1 MKKVCFLVG
10 YYPINRGGA
19 EYQGYLLSQ
28 ELREQFEI
36 FYISVG
42 HQKEEC
48 VIDNGMR
55 IYTLKSPALFCF
67 KDAFFLLKSRIFRI
81 LNKEKPDL
89 IYQRVAYSVTG
100 IAAKYCQ
107 GHDCRLIW
115 HIDSKPDVETG
126 RLSISKRVLVD
137 YFERKYLEFGIKNAD
152 CIVGQESYHDQMLF
166 RNFGKRCAVI
176 LNKVLPVEKKQ
187 IVKTLPI
194 KVIWIANIK
203 PLKQAELLV
212 DLASHF
218 EGDDGVSFIIIG
230 RPAARSCRAKN
241 YQAELEKQMQ
251 RLSNL
256 EYKGEL
262 PINEVDDLLGESHI
276 FVNTSLYEG
285 GPPNTFIQAWMREV
299 PTVSLNVDPDDM
311 IKKNKLGFHSGSFE
325 QMVKDVRFLIENKKV
340 REEMGRIARKYAL
353 REYDIKKIVPKYV
366 ELFEE
371 MVKK

>member
-1 MKKVCFLVG
+1 MKKVCFLMG

-42 HQKEEC
+42 NEKEKC
-48 VIDNGMR
+48 IIDNGIR
-55 IYTLKSPALFCF
+55 IYTLKSPALLCF

-107 GHDCRLIW
+107 EHGCPLIW
-115 HIDSKPDVETG
+115 HIANKPDVEMKK
-126 RLSISKRVLVD
+126 LSISKRILVD
-137 YFERKYLEFGIKNAD
+137 YFEKKYLEFGIKNAN
-152 CIVGQESYHDQMLF
+152 CIIGQEDYHNQMLL
-166 RNFGKRCAVI
+166 RNFGKECTVI

-187 IVKTLPI
+187 IVKTLPLR
-194 KVIWIANIK
+194 VLWIANIK
-203 PLKQAELLV
+203 PLKQPELFM
-212 DLASHF
+212 DLACQF
-218 EGDDGVSFIIIG
+218 KEDDSVSFIMMG
-230 RPAARSCRAKN
+230 RSATGN
-241 YQAELEKQMQ
+241 YQAKLEKRMQ
-251 RLSNL
+251 RLSSL

-262 PINEVDDLLGESHI
+262 PIDEVDDLLRESHV

-340 REEMGRIARKYAL
+340 RGEMGRNARKYAL
-353 REYDIKKIVPKYV
+353 REYDIEKNIPKYV
-366 ELFEE
+366 ELFER
-371 MVKK
+371 MVKR